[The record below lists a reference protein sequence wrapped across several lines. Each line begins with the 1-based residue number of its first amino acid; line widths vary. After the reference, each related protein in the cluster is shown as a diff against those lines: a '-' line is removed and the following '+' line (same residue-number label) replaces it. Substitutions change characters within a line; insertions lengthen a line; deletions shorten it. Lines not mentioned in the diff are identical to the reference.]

1 MRSYLTYYFAGV
13 TTAGVAL
20 LVGFGGALVF
30 SHSVLSKKPLPPK
43 LIEQMAKSQPQNE
56 PLPTKKYFSVEAAP
70 VETAQRLPQ
79 PTEMATIDAGASQEP
94 TQVIQPTQSR
104 TPSTAPTAIEYKRP
118 HLEQERSPPP
128 EFTVTSS
135 VSTAAPHPR
144 QEGTIAVAKRRRQN
158 EPKNV
163 RRAVRADSLRHAA
176 NRNRE
181 IAAATEAV
189 RRMIRGRQ
197 DFPENAM
204 EQSFLGFSN
213 D

>member
-30 SHSVLSKKPLPPK
+30 SHSVLSKKPVPPK
-43 LIEQMAKSQPQNE
+43 RIEQMAKSQPQNE

-104 TPSTAPTAIEYKRP
+104 TPST
-118 HLEQERSPPP
+118 PP

-135 VSTAAPHPR
+135 MSTAAPHPR

-189 RRMIRGRQ
+189 RRMIRDRQ

-204 EQSFLGFSN
+204 EQSFLGFSS